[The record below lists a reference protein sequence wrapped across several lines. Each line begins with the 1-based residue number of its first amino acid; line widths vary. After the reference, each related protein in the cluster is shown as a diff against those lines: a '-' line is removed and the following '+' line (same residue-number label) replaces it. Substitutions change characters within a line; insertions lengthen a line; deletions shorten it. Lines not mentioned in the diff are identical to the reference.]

1 MHFLANATYPAI
13 GKFVSI
19 LGSETQVNSGSG
31 GWMPELRGVLTVII
45 AVTVLMGSVY
55 LVLATNMGA
64 RLGFLVS
71 VTGLAGWFF
80 VMGAI
85 WWTYGIG
92 LKGPDPSWESMPGR
106 TVIQDVS
113 SLNVAGALK
122 APIQIPEGA
131 TPAEAATAVQQQ
143 FVAEGWEQ
151 LASSAASFG
160 QTSSAAD
167 AYLKSANAFP
177 DSLPDGSS
185 AFKVV
190 NVFDIGGE
198 RYPTFADSKV
208 DFLAFWHKPRYVVVE
223 VAPVVEQRAE
233 PGRAP
238 ATPRIDN
245 AQPHQYVYMIRDMG
259 ARRQP
264 AGFIT
269 VGSFFVFA
277 ILCWLL
283 HRRDRRVAI
292 NRGQLALPAQA

>member
-13 GKFVSI
+13 GKVVSI
-19 LGSETQVNSGSG
+19 LGNEAQVNSGPG
-31 GWMPELRGVLTVII
+31 GWMTELRGVLTVII

-64 RLGFLVS
+64 RLGFLVAIA
-71 VTGLAGWFF
+71 GLAGWFF
-80 VMGAI
+80 IMGAI
-85 WWTYGIG
+85 WWAYGIG

-106 TVIQDVS
+106 TVIQDIP

-131 TPAEAATAVQQQ
+131 TPAEAAIAVQQQ
-143 FVAEGWEQ
+143 FVAEGWQQ
-151 LASSAASFG
+151 LASSAASYG

-167 AYLKSANAFP
+167 GYLKSSNAFP
-177 DSLPDGSS
+177 AALPDGS
-185 AFKVV
+185 AAYKVV
-190 NVFDIGGE
+190 NVFDIGGD
-198 RYPTFADSKV
+198 RSPTFADSKLDV
-208 DFLAFWHKPRYVVVE
+208 LAFWHKPRHVVVE
-223 VAPVVEQRAE
+223 VAPVIEQRAE

-238 ATPRIDN
+238 ATPRIDS
-245 AQPHQYVYMIRDMG
+245 AQPHQYVYMIRNMG

-269 VGSFFVFA
+269 VGSFFVFS

-292 NRGQLALPAQA
+292 NRGQLALPAKA